1 MQLNEIID
9 LFDAIAQTTPVPATL
24 LGVTSPLLVTG
35 VNLLK
40 PKIKSILSTKVK
52 TG

>member
-1 MQLNEIID
+1 MD
-9 LFDAIAQTTPVPATL
+9 LFDAVAQTAPVVGTV